1 MRRIRRMVRGVGD
14 GVEIRRSKL
23 EEEEDGGER
32 RSGGWREG
40 EEEKE
45 YWNQR
50 RSISTKRWNREE
62 E

>member
-1 MRRIRRMVRGVGD
+1 MVRGVGD